1 MTDETGAA
9 VRDLLGS
16 LEVYRPDGT
25 WSEQAERAACE
36 RLAAGGWF
44 GAGLPEDLG
53 GSGGG
58 LRDAAAVAG
67 ACAASGH
74 RLPAADTGIVAA
86 HLLRLSG
93 LSAPA
98 GLVLAVPTIGA
109 LQGGRVRVHAE
120 RVPFARWATS
130 LLVVAD
136 GPDGAV
142 ACLVDADAA
151 DITAG
156 HNLAGEPRDTV
167 ILDSA
172 TPIAAA
178 GAGPQAGEQL
188 QRAGALARAIQI
200 AAAVDRMLELA
211 VEYSGQ
217 RRQFG
222 RRLAQFQAVQQL
234 LALLAAEALAARA
247 AVERALARLEPDDWA
262 AEPVDWAAEPVA
274 VAKVRTG
281 LAATSASRIAHQLHG
296 AIGITTE
303 HASHRFTSPVWSWR
317 EEYGGERHWS
327 AVLSRECG
335 SALWE
340 ALASA
345 TEGGDPGAG

>member
-16 LEVYRPDGT
+16 LEVYAPDGT

-36 RLAAGGWF
+36 RLAADGWL
-44 GAGLPEDLG
+44 GAGLPEELG
-53 GSGGG
+53 GSGGD

-93 LSAPA
+93 LSAPS
-98 GLVLAVPTIGA
+98 GLVLAVPTAGTRHN
-109 LQGGRVRVHAE
+109 GRVRVHAE

-136 GPDGAV
+136 GPDGAA
-142 ACLVDADAA
+142 ACLVDAGAA

-167 ILDSA
+167 ILDGA

-178 GAGPQAGEQL
+178 GAGPQVGEQL

-211 VEYSGQ
+211 VSYCGQ

-247 AVERALARLEPDDWA
+247 AVERALALIGPG
-262 AEPVDWAAEPVA
+262 DWAAEPVA
-274 VAKVRTG
+274 VAKVRAG

-303 HASHRFTSPVWSWR
+303 HALHQFTAPAWSWR
-317 EEYGGERHWS
+317 AEYGGERHWS

-335 SALWE
+335 RGGWA
-340 ALASA
+340 ALAA
-345 TEGGDPGAG
+345 GD